1 MPAGLIEDDDAM
13 GALFDGLGDL
23 RQVEA
28 HGRGIAARQHQG
40 RAFCLFGTDRTE
52 DVGRAGALIA
62 RRGWPGAALGPSAGD
77 LVLDAARPL
86 RALPDAGLILKPQLY
101 ILAVRLLGCDF
112 CQLGGEIFLKAAMA
126 SGSWA

>member
-1 MPAGLIEDDDAM
+1 M
-13 GALFDGLGDL
+13 GALFDGLGEL
-23 RQVEA
+23 RQMEA

-52 DVGRAGALIA
+52 DVGRAGTLIA

-77 LVLDAARPL
+77 LVL
-86 RALPDAGLILKPQLY
+86 LPDAGLILKPQLY

-112 CQLGGEIFLKAAMA
+112 RQLGGKVFLKAAMA